1 MADSSIVYQNID
13 EDFPVAGQDND
24 SQGFRDNFSEIKT
37 ALQSA
42 KTELSGLLTNGAR
55 LNEDNDFN
63 GKTISNATLIQTSD
77 KVYNTG
83 NISINTVIDWR
94 DGSYQNVTVT
104 AGVVLSLGNW
114 PASGNLGYVRLAIR
128 SDGSPRTVTVIA
140 DNAGTVFRSPNWP
153 ASNTLTVDS
162 LVNPF
167 LVDAWTSDGGA
178 TVFLNYIGQLSTTQ
192 SRVLYDGTDELP
204 AVINGRLRVNGV
216 IQADTISGAVVGTV
230 NQLNL
235 IGDVSVPTPANGEVL
250 TWNSAQSA
258 WTAQSIASTSLNGL
272 SDVVL
277 TSSASGQVLMFNG
290 SEWANTSL
298 TERNQINLASNTTG
312 GSGLTLV
319 FADGSGDDK
328 DLSVSGNLT
337 YIPATD
343 TLTVGNVSADVVEAT
358 TLKGSVTD
366 SADNVIIDTDGIV
379 TPQKFILPKVTSAQR
394 DSGGYGVE
402 GALVYNTTLDKVQ
415 AYQTGEGWINLDGT
429 TPTT

>member
-42 KTELSGLLTNGAR
+42 KTELSDLLTNGAR
-55 LNEDNDFN
+55 LDVNNDFN

-83 NISINTVIDWR
+83 NISANTVIDWS

-104 AGVVLSLGNW
+104 ASAVLSLGNW
-114 PASGNLGYVRLAIR
+114 PASGNLGYIRIAIR
-128 SDGSPRTVTVIA
+128 SDGSPRTVTVSA

-153 ASNTLTVDS
+153 ATGTLTVNS
-162 LVNPF
+162 LVNP
-167 LVDAWTSDGGA
+167 LLIDAWTSDGGA
-178 TVFLNYIGQLSTTQ
+178 TVFLNYIGQLNTTPT
-192 SRVLYDGTDELP
+192 RVLYEGTDELP
-204 AVINGRLRVNGV
+204 AVINGRLKVNGV
-216 IQADTISGAVVGTV
+216 VEADGVNVEV
-230 NQLNL
+230 NQTIASLDS
-235 IGDVSVPTPANGEVL
+235 IVDVVASNPTNGQVL
-250 TWNSAQSA
+250 TWSSTQSA
-258 WTAQSIASTSLNGL
+258 WTAQSIAATSLNGL
-272 SDVVL
+272 SDVTL
-277 TSSASGQVLMFNG
+277 TSSSSGQVLMFNG
-290 SEWANTSL
+290 SNWANTSL
-298 TERNQINLASNTTG
+298 TERNQINLISDTAS

-379 TPQKFILPKVTSAQR
+379 TPQKFILPIVTSAQR

-415 AYQTGEGWINLDGT
+415 AYQAGEGWINLDGS